1 MKWFA
6 QFDIIIFSHFFTNS
20 FTMKKQLFS
29 KAVRAVLALV
39 LFAGAV
45 TFTNAQS
52 LPPVADAVSLVSV
65 KLQQI
70 SNTRPAVRNAQAQSM
85 TPAQAQAT
93 YRIGFYKRV
102 LYNLKGQGTTVQD
115 AIDNAYSVYVAR
127 NASAANALRQEII
140 DYLTKS

>member
-1 MKWFA
+1 
-6 QFDIIIFSHFFTNS
+6 
-20 FTMKKQLFS
+20 MKKQLFS

-45 TFTNAQS
+45 TLSSAQS
-52 LPPVADAVSLVSV
+52 LPPAADAVRMVSA

-70 SNTRPAVRNAQAQSM
+70 SNTRPAVKNAQAQSM

-102 LYNLKGQGTTVQD
+102 AYNLKTQSSVQD

-127 NASAANALRQEII
+127 NAAAANALRQEII

>member
-1 MKWFA
+1 MKRFVH
-6 QFDIIIFSHFFTNS
+6 FGITIFSHFFTNS

-29 KAVRAVLALV
+29 KAVRAILALV

-45 TFTNAQS
+45 TLSNAQS
-52 LPPVADAVSLVSV
+52 LPTAPDAIRMVSA
-65 KLQQI
+65 KLEQI
-70 SNTRPAVRNAQAQSM
+70 SSTRPAVKNAQAQSM

-102 LYNLKGQGTTVQD
+102 IYNLKSQNSTVQD

-127 NASAANALRQEII
+127 NAAAANVLRQEII